1 MAVQYITYK
10 VVDLWNAV
18 GDRWKLSALVIV
30 LAILPVIITNPYYI
44 DVLVVIGLYA
54 MLGLGLN
61 VVVGFAGLLDL
72 GYIAFY
78 AIGAYLASFI
88 VMALGGY
95 VFWFVLPISAIAAGI
110 FGVLLGLPTLRM
122 RPDYLA
128 LVTMGFGEIVRIALN
143 NFDFTGGPN
152 GLGPVPR
159 PLIPLLDIKLY
170 QPIHFYYLVLA
181 LVILTVFVVKRLQES
196 RIGRAW
202 NYIREDELAAE
213 VMGVD
218 IVKTKLLAF
227 GLGAT
232 WSGFAG
238 AVFAVKQTHVAPE
251 SFTFMESFLVVCI
264 VVLGG
269 MGSIPG
275 AILGAVSLIVL
286 PELLRDP
293 TLGRII
299 LVALVAGVAVLLKPR
314 RLVHW
319 IGAIGA
325 VAAAVVAVLSFPP
338 EVVRLLPTARMLIF
352 GVVIVI
358 VMIFRPEGLWPS
370 QQRRRELREAQEVV
384 PLEEVVG
391 VAKPGVA
398 SPAEKEV
405 V

>member
-1 MAVQYITYK
+1 MAVRDVADK
-10 VVDLWNAV
+10 AVDLWSSI
-18 GDRWKLSALVIV
+18 GDRWKLSALVVV
-30 LAILPVIITNPYYI
+30 LAVLPFVITNPYYI

-78 AIGAYLASFI
+78 AIGAYTATFI
-88 VMALGGY
+88 VMAFGGET
-95 VFWFVLPISAIAAGI
+95 FWFVLPISAVAAGI
-110 FGVLLGLPTLRM
+110 FGVVLGLPTLRM

-152 GLGPVPR
+152 GLGPIPR
-159 PLIPLLDIKLY
+159 PLIPFLDIKLY
-170 QPIHFYYLVLA
+170 QPIHFYYLVLV
-181 LVILTVFVVKRLQES
+181 LCIFTVGVVRRLQDS

-238 AVFAVKQTHVAPE
+238 AVFAVKQTHVSPE

-299 LVALVAGVAVLLKPR
+299 LVAMVVGIVALLRPKK
-314 RLVHW
+314 LLHW
-319 IGAIGA
+319 VGGLGAI
-325 VAAAVVAVLSFPP
+325 AAAVAIVLSFPP
-338 EVVRLLPTARMLIF
+338 DVVRLLPTARMLIF
-352 GVVIVI
+352 GVIIVI
-358 VMIFRPEGLWPS
+358 IMIFRPEGLWPS
-370 QQRRRELREAQEVV
+370 QQRRRELHEAQEAV
-384 PLEEVVG
+384 PIGELVGVTKSESTSQAEREVV
-391 VAKPGVA
+391 
-398 SPAEKEV
+398 
-405 V
+405 

>member
-1 MAVQYITYK
+1 MAVREITYRATD
-10 VVDLWNAV
+10 VWNSV
-18 GDRWKLSALVIV
+18 GERWKLGALVVV
-30 LAILPVIITNPYYI
+30 LALLPFVITNPYYI
-44 DVLVVIGLYA
+44 DVMVVIGLYA

-78 AIGAYLASFI
+78 AIGAYVATFI
-88 VMALGGY
+88 VMAFGGY

-110 FGVLLGLPTLRM
+110 FGVLLGLPVLRM

-152 GLGPVPR
+152 GLGPIPR
-159 PLIPLLDIKLY
+159 AIVPLLGIKLY

-181 LVILTVFVVKRLQES
+181 LVVLTVFVVRRLQDS

-202 NYIREDELAAE
+202 SYIREDELAAE

-218 IVKTKLLAF
+218 IVRTKLLAF
-227 GLGAT
+227 GLGAM

-275 AILGAVSLIVL
+275 VILGAVSLIVL

-299 LVALVAGVAVLLKPR
+299 LVAMVAGIVLLLRPR
-314 RLVHW
+314 KWLQW
-319 IGAIGA
+319 LAAAGAVA
-325 VAAAVVAVLSFPP
+325 VAAALVLSMPP
-338 EVVRLLPTARMLIF
+338 DIVRLLPTARMLIF
-352 GVVIVI
+352 GVAIVI
-358 VMIFRPEGLWPS
+358 IMIFRPEGLWPS
-370 QQRRRELREAQEVV
+370 QLRRREIRETEEAMA
-384 PLEEVVG
+384 LEEVVG
-391 VAKPGVA
+391 VTSSEAS
-398 SPAEKEV
+398 SPAQKEV